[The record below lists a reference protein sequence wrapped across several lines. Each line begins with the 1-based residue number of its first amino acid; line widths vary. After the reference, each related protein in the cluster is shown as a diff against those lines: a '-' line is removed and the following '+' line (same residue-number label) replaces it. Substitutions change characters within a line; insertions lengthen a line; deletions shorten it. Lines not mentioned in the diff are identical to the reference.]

1 MKDYIKC
8 TFSVIM
14 SIVKDK
20 HVLGS
25 AKCWLSVRVNLFIS
39 DIQSD
44 NPLVLIRKVHTHS
57 RYSVVG
63 FWQKNVLIGLLMRH
77 ILHHTYVHMYPCN
90 KMQTCGPCVLGMC
103 DILILWC
110 FCTYRKQIYCETHQ
124 YPVYINSSSEDSM
137 AWERGEWIIGLSYIL
152 VCAQGS
158 ACSQGCQ
165 LRTICINPQKKERAS
180 AKKGNQER

>member
-1 MKDYIKC
+1 
-8 TFSVIM
+8 M